1 MFIHRRGGYKTKSTK
16 EVSTSTES
24 DVQYSNVS
32 EIQRAGDAATAA
44 ENSYEPLQL
53 HQLQHLFH
61 SRNAVAPYVELIQTA

>member
-1 MFIHRRGGYKTKSTK
+1 MFIRRRGGYNKTKLTK

-24 DVQYSNVS
+24 DVQYSNFN
-32 EIQRAGDAATAA
+32 EIQRAGDAATA
-44 ENSYEPLQL
+44 ENNYEPLQL